1 MELAIDSVGPSA
13 SVAVSDGG
21 RVLAE
26 ISWPTGRRHT
36 PTLVPMIDAVCKAAA
51 IERAELEAV
60 FVDVG
65 PGAYGGIR
73 AGMAAAAALA
83 TVLDLAAVG
92 MGRLEIEA
100 YGQAAVRGPIVA
112 LHDAGRGQWAL
123 AIYQGPAAHWRELAA
138 PTLVTPRALAARLDE
153 LRGTGVLC
161 GEADRLPPAV
171 VEHLTRLGWTVAGGA
186 ANMRRA
192 ALLAELAYRDWDRGR
207 AAGRDF
213 PAQQLEPLYLREPA
227 IGPQAP
233 VVEEAFPLETKPLE
247 TKPLEANE

>member
-1 MELAIDSVGPSA
+1 M
-13 SVAVSDGG
+13 SVAVSDSG

-36 PTLVPMIDAVCKAAA
+36 PTLVPMIDTVCKAAA
-51 IERAELEAV
+51 IERAQLEAV

-73 AGMAAAAALA
+73 AGMAVAAALA
-83 TVLDLAAVG
+83 TALDLAAVG
-92 MGRLEIEA
+92 VGRLEIEA
-100 YGQAAVRGPIVA
+100 YGQAVTRGPIIA

-123 AIYQGPAAHWRELAA
+123 AIYQGPAAHWRELT
-138 PTLVTPRALAARLDE
+138 PPMLVSLRVLAIRLDE
-153 LRGTGVLC
+153 LGEAGVLC
-161 GEADRLPPAV
+161 GEAERLPQDV
-171 VEHLTRLGWTVAGGA
+171 VAHLSRLGWTLAGGA

-192 ALLAELAYRDWDRGR
+192 ALLAELAYRSWERGR

-213 PAQQLEPLYLREPA
+213 PPQQMKPLYLREPA

-233 VVEEAFPLETKPLE
+233 VVEEPFPVETNFLETKPLE
-247 TKPLEANE
+247 TKPLETNE

>member
-51 IERAELEAV
+51 IERADLEAV

-83 TVLDLAAVG
+83 TALDLAAVG
-92 MGRLEIEA
+92 LGRLEIEA
-100 YGQAAVRGPIVA
+100 YGQAATRGPIVA
-112 LHDAGRGQWAL
+112 LHDADRGQWAL
-123 AIYQGPAAHWRELAA
+123 AIYQGPAAYWRELAA
-138 PTLVTPRALAARLDE
+138 PTLVTPRRLATRLDE
-153 LRGTGVLC
+153 LGETGVLC
-161 GEADRLPPAV
+161 GEAERLPEGV
-171 VEHLTRLGWTVAGGA
+171 VAHLLRLGWTLADGA

-192 ALLAELAYRDWDRGR
+192 ALLAELAHRSWERGR
-207 AAGRDF
+207 SAGRDF
-213 PAQQLEPLYLREPA
+213 PPQQLEPLYLREPA

-233 VVEEAFPLETKPLE
+233 VVEEPFPLETAPLE
-247 TKPLEANE
+247 IKPLEATE

>member
-1 MELAIDSVGPSA
+1 
-13 SVAVSDGG
+13 
-21 RVLAE
+21 
-26 ISWPTGRRHT
+26 
-36 PTLVPMIDAVCKAAA
+36 
-51 IERAELEAV
+51 
-60 FVDVG
+60 
-65 PGAYGGIR
+65 
-73 AGMAAAAALA
+73 
-83 TVLDLAAVG
+83 
-92 MGRLEIEA
+92 
-100 YGQAAVRGPIVA
+100 
-112 LHDAGRGQWAL
+112 
-123 AIYQGPAAHWRELAA
+123 
-138 PTLVTPRALAARLDE
+138 
-153 LRGTGVLC
+153 
-161 GEADRLPPAV
+161 V